1 MEVEKALRII
11 NKGDPVEASDLIRSL
26 EQVTKNPNQL
36 NSTDV
41 LRLYLL
47 LLDRLFSEEV
57 TKGGN
62 DAATTSSG
70 SQTPGNASTSTTS
83 APQNVWIKGS
93 LGGWLRTFIQQNVS
107 SSNSLSSATT
117 SLLAS
122 ADNAKNAS
130 MSNFST
136 LMQRPVAPSTG
147 SSTSTSSANSSAA
160 LPVGV
165 KLIQQLFMTS
175 PLIRLVDEYQTHL
188 QWNVNFLPHKL
199 AALLT
204 NRPSALVI
212 EDYAAHILV
221 QEFHRSLRATPTVR
235 CLLLLLLCWLAASF
249 SRLLTVVLCVCGV
262 RAVCCDV
269 VGLDDRIE
277 RVSILPL
284 CIGTVCDDVLAI
296 YEQTSSNGEQ
306 WWLYSTGIA
315 Q

>member
-57 TKGGN
+57 TKGGS
-62 DAATTSSG
+62 DAASTSSG
-70 SQTPGNASTSTTS
+70 SQLPGSASASSTTS

-93 LGGWLRTFIQQNVS
+93 LGGWLRIFVQQNAN
-107 SSNSLSSATT
+107 SSNSLTSATS

-147 SSTSTSSANSSAA
+147 SSTSSSSNSSAA

-221 QEFHRSLRATPTVR
+221 QEFHRSLKATSSVR
-235 CLLLLLLCWLAASF
+235 C
-249 SRLLTVVLCVCGV
+249 VLSV
-262 RAVCCDV
+262 
-269 VGLDDRIE
+269 
-277 RVSILPL
+277 
-284 CIGTVCDDVLAI
+284 
-296 YEQTSSNGEQ
+296 
-306 WWLYSTGIA
+306 
-315 Q
+315 

>member
-11 NKGDPVEASDLIRSL
+11 NKGDPVEANDLIRSL

-57 TKGGN
+57 TKGGS
-62 DAATTSSG
+62 DAAPTSSG
-70 SQTPGNASTSTTS
+70 SQLPTTPSTSTTS
-83 APQNVWIKGS
+83 APQNVWIKGN
-93 LGGWLRTFIQQNVS
+93 LGGWLRTFIQQNVG
-107 SSNSLSSATT
+107 SSNSLTSATT

-136 LMQRPVAPSTG
+136 LIQRPVAPSTG
-147 SSTSTSSANSSAA
+147 SSTSSAASSTTSSAA

-204 NRPSALVI
+204 NRPSSLVI

-221 QEFHRSLRATPTVR
+221 SEFHRSLKATPSVR
-235 CLLLLLLCWLAASF
+235 HLF
-249 SRLLTVVLCVCGV
+249 
-262 RAVCCDV
+262 
-269 VGLDDRIE
+269 
-277 RVSILPL
+277 
-284 CIGTVCDDVLAI
+284 
-296 YEQTSSNGEQ
+296 
-306 WWLYSTGIA
+306 
-315 Q
+315 